1 MNDYYFIT
9 YGLVII
15 GFIITLLAEIN
26 VKSTFK
32 RYSKVMNSRGLT
44 GADAASMILSN
55 AGITDVQ
62 IAPVGGNLTDH
73 YSPREKV
80 LRLSETVFGST
91 SVAAVGIAAHECGHA
106 IQHKEGYSPLRLRTA
121 SGILANVGSWFSWP
135 LIVIGLGFGFLGL
148 AQAGVILFSF
158 VVLFQLVT
166 LPVEFDASRRAVL
179 IMETSGLLSTE
190 ELSASKKVLTAAAL
204 TYLAALLSTI
214 LQLLRLIMIVGGGR
228 RRD

>member
-1 MNDYYFIT
+1 MDDYYFIS

-15 GFIITLLAEIN
+15 GFLITLAAEIN

-62 IAPVGGNLTDH
+62 IAPVGGSLTDH
-73 YSPREKV
+73 YSPGEKV
-80 LRLSETVFGST
+80 LRLSQTVFGST

>member
-1 MNDYYFIT
+1 MDDYYFIS

-15 GFIITLLAEIN
+15 GFLITLAAEIN

-62 IAPVGGNLTDH
+62 IAPVGGSLTDH
-73 YSPREKV
+73 YSPGEKV
-80 LRLSETVFGST
+80 LRLSQTVFGST

-106 IQHKEGYSPLRLRTA
+106 IQHKEGYNPLRLRTA

>member
-1 MNDYYFIT
+1 MNDYYFIS

-15 GFIITLLAEIN
+15 GFLITLAAEIN

-62 IAPVGGNLTDH
+62 IAPVGGSLTDH
-73 YSPREKV
+73 YSPGEKV
-80 LRLSETVFGST
+80 LRLSQTVFGST

-135 LIVIGLGFGFLGL
+135 VIIIGLGLGFAGL

-228 RRD
+228 RRN

>member
-1 MNDYYFIT
+1 MNDYYFIS

-15 GFIITLLAEIN
+15 GFLITLAAEIN

-62 IAPVGGNLTDH
+62 IAPVGGSLTDH
-73 YSPREKV
+73 YSPGEKV
-80 LRLSETVFGST
+80 LRLSQTVFGST

-135 LIVIGLGFGFLGL
+135 LIILGLGFGFAGL

-228 RRD
+228 RRN

>member
-1 MNDYYFIT
+1 MNDYYFIS

-15 GFIITLLAEIN
+15 GFLITLAAEIN

-55 AGITDVQ
+55 AGITAVQ
-62 IAPVGGNLTDH
+62 IAPVGGSLTDH
-73 YSPREKV
+73 YSPGEKV
-80 LRLSETVFGST
+80 LRLSQTVFGST

-135 LIVIGLGFGFLGL
+135 LIIIGLGLGFAGL

-228 RRD
+228 RRN

>member
-1 MNDYYFIT
+1 MNDYYFIS

-15 GFIITLLAEIN
+15 GFLITLAAEIN

-62 IAPVGGNLTDH
+62 IAPVGGSLTDH
-73 YSPREKV
+73 YSPGEKV
-80 LRLSETVFGST
+80 LRLSQTVFGST

-135 LIVIGLGFGFLGL
+135 LIIIGLGLGFAGL

-228 RRD
+228 RRN